1 MKTKLTNP
9 LDMINSCFKGD
20 LCTISY
26 GGYDVSDNRLE
37 ELIHLKD
44 INDRAGILDDIQ
56 DLIDAY
62 VYKNNNNYEAE
73 IRPHSFY
80 YGSKKTDAI
89 INAIYIYGYPEVALH
104 NIYRLFNFNDM
115 LIKSLINEVKI
126 IILMKAGFD
135 KVNLNSYNNLA
146 INVINK
152 LNKWKQEK

>member
-1 MKTKLTNP
+1 
-9 LDMINSCFKGD
+9 MINSCFKGH

-26 GGYDVSDNRLE
+26 GGYNVKDNRLE

-44 INDRAGILDDIQ
+44 INDRTGILDDIQ

-80 YGSKKTDAI
+80 YGSEKTDTI
-89 INAIYIYGYPEVALH
+89 INSIYVYGYPEVALH
-104 NIYRLFNFNDM
+104 NIYRLFDFNNI

-126 IILMKAGFD
+126 IILMKAGFE
-135 KVNLNSYNNLA
+135 KMNLNSYNNLA
-146 INVINK
+146 INVIKK